1 MKNNPFNFLYV
12 VLASTLYF
20 TACGSDNTAGKEMYG
35 TRPIGEVVD
44 ALTLEQKINLVVGT
58 TRGHVNPPFPAPG
71 MPVRHSE
78 GPTTNLSDGKVK
90 GAAAFSY
97 SIDSLNIPVI
107 TYADGPAGVRIDPI
121 RGNSSKTYY
130 CTAFPTG
137 ISLAASWDTAAVRKT
152 GEAIGN
158 EA

>member
-1 MKNNPFNFLYV
+1 MKNIPFNFLYV

-44 ALTLEQKINLVVGT
+44 ALT